1 MFYEELT
8 YSDCVF
14 TIWEAISSLP
24 QQLYSTSV
32 ILQSIDAKKNW
43 VLCLCE
49 GMQGVFCH
57 EFICVVINYYLS
69 LKSLCGLVEGIADG
83 SNFTFA
89 VVEV

>member
-1 MFYEELT
+1 M
-8 YSDCVF
+8 
-14 TIWEAISSLP
+14 
-24 QQLYSTSV
+24 
-32 ILQSIDAKKNW
+32 
-43 VLCLCE
+43 LCLCE